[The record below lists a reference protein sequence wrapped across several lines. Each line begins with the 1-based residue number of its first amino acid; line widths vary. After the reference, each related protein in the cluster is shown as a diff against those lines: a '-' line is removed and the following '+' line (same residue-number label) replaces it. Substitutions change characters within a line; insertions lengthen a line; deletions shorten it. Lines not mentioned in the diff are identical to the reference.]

1 MKLGTAIASIVM
13 VSAVALSGA
22 QGKPAKPA
30 NMKLLPQKTMSKA
43 DWQKMYDMAGKAFD
57 KMDAD
62 SLFSYMAPGF
72 TMTMGGHTMTA
83 EQAKGQMKGWFA
95 MMKNLHC
102 KFTVTK
108 VSGVGGMALVT
119 DDFAQSGMTKPNPKT
134 KKSDKYADVGS
145 EQATWIKVN
154 GKWMMKKLV
163 TTKENMTMNGK
174 PFKPSMSG
182 K

>member
-13 VSAVALSGA
+13 ISAVALSGA

-30 NMKLLPQKTMSKA
+30 NMKLVPQATMSKA
-43 DWQKMYDMAGKAFD
+43 DWQKMYDKAAIAFE
-57 KMDAD
+57 KMDTNGI
-62 SLFSYMAPGF
+62 FSYMAPGF
-72 TMTMGGHTMTA
+72 TMTMAGHTMTT
-83 EQAKGQMKGWFA
+83 EQAKGQMKAWFS
-95 MMKNLHC
+95 MMKTMHC

-119 DDFAQSGMTKPNPKT
+119 DDFSQGGVTKPNPKT
-134 KKSDKYADVGS
+134 KKSDRYADVGT

-163 TTKENMTMNGK
+163 MIKENMTMNGK
-174 PFKPSMSG
+174 PFNPSMSA